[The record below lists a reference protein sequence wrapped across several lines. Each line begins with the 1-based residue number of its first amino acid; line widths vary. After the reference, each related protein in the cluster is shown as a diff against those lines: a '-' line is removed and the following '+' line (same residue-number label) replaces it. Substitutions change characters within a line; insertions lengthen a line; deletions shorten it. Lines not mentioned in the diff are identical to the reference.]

1 MIALT
6 GCLSGRVVMFDI
18 RTELFGCGDIFA
30 EIDGLRNSVEYGVR
44 YQNCVNHEKTIDD
57 FCALAVN
64 CRLKI
69 FEVVRSNRNINHP
82 VKDVIRALDVLMAK
96 VDKFKGRQEWRLDC
110 SECPCSPLDR
120 FIYHYCMDAGNLGSV
135 ELLNIKNE
143 LELAFVKESKFDD
156 EYFRRFVRISFAN
169 LMRDMVKLMNES
181 GLKIRFSNEIATIES
196 HSLFFVFLKVLEF
209 CEYEFEGL
217 KFLWLPWV
225 REKASCNSLERL
237 LLNRMDVIRGSR
249 KRQGKPIKVPHYADA
264 NSFEPYAYEVID
276 FDGVRMEGDL
286 GALYGCT
293 EMDAPVFKGQLP
305 EFFKG

>member
-1 MIALT
+1 M
-6 GCLSGRVVMFDI
+6 
-18 RTELFGCGDIFA
+18 
-30 EIDGLRNSVEYGVR
+30 
-44 YQNCVNHEKTIDD
+44 
-57 FCALAVN
+57 
-64 CRLKI
+64 
-69 FEVVRSNRNINHP
+69 
-82 VKDVIRALDVLMAK
+82 IRALDVLITK

-110 SECPCSPLDR
+110 SESPGSPLDR

-169 LMRDMVKLMNES
+169 LMRDMVRLMNES

-237 LLNRMDVIRGSR
+237 LLNRLDVIRGSR

-293 EMDAPVFKGQLP
+293 EMDAPVFKGIPLHTSPWLLNCKLP
-305 EFFKG
+305 G

>member
-1 MIALT
+1 MISLMD
-6 GCLSGRVVMFDI
+6 CLSGRVVMFDI

-30 EIDGLRNSVEYGVR
+30 ELDGLRNSVEYGVR
-44 YQNCVNHEKTIDD
+44 YQNCVSHEKTVDD
-57 FCALAVN
+57 FCALEVN

-82 VKDVIRALDVLMAK
+82 AKDVIRALDVLMAK
-96 VDKFKGRQEWRLDC
+96 VDKFKERQEWRLDC
-110 SECPCSPLDR
+110 SESSASPLDR
-120 FIYHYCMDAGNLGSV
+120 FIYHYCMDAGNLGFV

-156 EYFRRFVRISFAN
+156 EYFLRFVRISFAN
-169 LMRDMVKLMNES
+169 LMRDMVRLMHES

-196 HSLFFVFLKVLEF
+196 HSLFFVFLKVFEF
-209 CEYEFEGL
+209 CEYEFDGA
-217 KFLWLPWV
+217 KFSWLPWV

-237 LLNRMDVIRGSR
+237 LLNRLDVIRGSR
-249 KRQGKPIKVPHYADA
+249 KRPAKPIKVPHYADV
-264 NSFEPYAYEVID
+264 NSFEPCAYEVID
-276 FDGVRMEGDL
+276 LDGVRMEGDL

-293 EMDAPVFKGQLP
+293 EMDALVFQGALP